1 MNSSLMNKLALET
14 GGSHFPEVFKQHQ
27 EEYTRQVLLECY
39 KVFLKSVENPKDH
52 TEYLALDFMFDI
64 QKHFGIKVNY

>member
-1 MNSSLMNKLALET
+1 MNGSLMNRLALET

-39 KVFLKSVENPKDH
+39 KVFLNSDEKPK
-52 TEYLALDFMFDI
+52 EYLALDFLLDI
-64 QKHFGIKVNY
+64 QKHFDIKLNY

>member
-14 GGSHFPEVFKQHQ
+14 GGSHFPAVFKQHQ

-39 KVFLKSVENPKDH
+39 KVFLTSGENAK
-52 TEYLALDFMFDI
+52 EYLALDFLLDI
-64 QKHFGIKVNY
+64 QKHFDIKLNY